1 MASTTTKPS
10 MIFPRN
16 RKLGNFSDISRGMR
30 FNNLASRLVIPE
42 GPALGRGMPAA
53 RLYAET

>member
-1 MASTTTKPS
+1 